1 VCDLDR
7 FLALVLATEGAETQ
21 GYQKKQAKNK
31 TLIKYMQHGGVNTF
45 TFHPSPRM
53 VPHAYKPEVQML
65 EMSIKSFV
73 PRGRKLRT
81 ESASCLDPGADE
93 TTEKEYALLQ
103 KYAQPPGE
111 MPWKPSLIAFPSF
124 QLLPTPIYTVKHS
137 VRTVSM
143 LIDVLQGLQEPAFHC
158 TSKISTSG
166 NCLLSPEGN
175 TAGVL
180 SVIGMSCSCY
190 FAKLVLGCICALS

>member
-1 VCDLDR
+1 MACLR
-7 FLALVLATEGAETQ
+7 LQ
-21 GYQKKQAKNK
+21 
-31 TLIKYMQHGGVNTF
+31 
-45 TFHPSPRM
+45 

-81 ESASCLDPGADE
+81 ETASCLDPGADE
-93 TTEKEYALLQ
+93 PTEEEHALLQ

-124 QLLPTPIYTVKHS
+124 QLLPTPIYAVKHS
-137 VRTVSM
+137 IRTVSM

-158 TSKISTSG
+158 TSKVIPFSNSELY
-166 NCLLSPEGN
+166 LLLLAN
-175 TAGVL
+175 WYL
-180 SVIGMSCSCY
+180 SFKASLQSLLFLIGYVIPLFS
-190 FAKLVLGCICALS
+190 